1 MLLKPKLFSS
11 QGVAL
16 LLLLAALATLFLPNP
31 DRGLFHRAGL
41 HNGISANHLI
51 VAANMSP
58 ERRFAGVEFLT
69 LDEQGAPSYSPYNRF
84 PPGGYLLIKLAM
96 LPFLDD
102 LEARIYA
109 ARLLMLLF
117 FAGTALVAQLALA
130 RLTANP
136 WAALTA
142 VFLAFSSYDCLY
154 QSDLVAT
161 EAWPALFGVMLTFH
175 GMVVFAQEGR
185 FRQLLVKACLA
196 LLLGWQVLGLL
207 FPFVVLGLAQ
217 ALVSPPPSI
226 GATPRPFSRLLRSPH
241 LALGLVA
248 LCFAT
253 AVLSFNLAN
262 EYALF
267 KGANS
272 LTELPSFQ
280 SMRLRVGLS
289 ESFNAPHAST
299 LAWPGFLET
308 QFIDIGRLF
317 LSAILISADAEV
329 APQPRFLEVAPRPW
343 LLFWGVIAFCA
354 CLLGLAFTRHK
365 SLWAV
370 LALSGFCW
378 TLPMRRSVAFN
389 EHEVLFYIGIPLT
402 LFSLLLLR
410 ARWIANNRLVL
421 GMALVAGAAFVFS
434 GARVARAGLDAAEAR
449 FQREALADFETIR
462 KLTKEKTIDAP
473 WTMRYMKRSDY
484 DKALTAWPLTVYALT
499 DRVIFGERK
508 FNDVL
513 LSPVRFDGPALLTPE
528 NRWVFLYDRSAYD
541 EQSGQFIKAFGEPVA
556 RVVHGKTR
564 KGKELLYE
572 LRRRDNLLMYVV
584 RDARVAAPPFEPC
597 GGRVVCDNAGG
608 SRFILRVTPR
618 ELLASHPR
626 QALGSRFMLRV
637 TPVDANDLPLFNRRG
652 NEKLDFLFRDHAFL
666 DESRR
671 VVAVRLL
678 PDYPIARILTGRLDS
693 EGEALWE
700 AEISFEE

>member
-31 DRGLFHRAGL
+31 DRGLFHRSGL
-41 HNGISANHLI
+41 HNAVSVNYLM
-51 VAANMSP
+51 VAANLSP

-69 LDEQGAPSYSPYNRF
+69 LDEHGAPSYNPYNRF
-84 PPGGYLLIKLAM
+84 PPGGYLLLKLAM
-96 LPFLDD
+96 SPFLDD

-109 ARLLMLLF
+109 ARMLMLLF

-207 FPFVVLGLAQ
+207 LPFVVLGLAQ
-217 ALVSPPPSI
+217 ALISPFHRRNA
-226 GATPRPFSRLLRSPH
+226 ATPRPFSRLLRSPH

-267 KGANS
+267 KGAKS
-272 LTELPSFQ
+272 LSELPSFQ
-280 SMRLRVGLS
+280 SMRLRVGLN
-289 ESFNAPHAST
+289 ESFNASHAST

-329 APQPRFLEVAPRPW
+329 APRPW
-343 LLFWGVIAFCA
+343 LLFWGVVAFCA

-370 LALSGFCW
+370 LALAGFCW
-378 TLPMRRSVAFN
+378 ALPMRHSVAFH
-389 EHEVLFYIGIPLT
+389 EHEALFYIGIPLT

-421 GMALVAGAAFVFS
+421 GLALVAGAAFVFS

-449 FQREALADFETIR
+449 FQREALADFEAIR
-462 KLTKEKTIDAP
+462 KLTKEKAIIAP
-473 WTMRYMKRSDY
+473 WPMRYMKRSDY
-484 DKALTAWPLTVYALT
+484 DKALTTWPLTVYALT
-499 DRVIFGERK
+499 DRVILLSDHFKKRK
-508 FNDVL
+508 FGDVL

-528 NRWVFLYDRSAYD
+528 NRWAFLYDLRAYD
-541 EQSGQFIKAFGEPVA
+541 EQFERLIEAFGEPLL
-556 RVVHGKTR
+556 RVVHGD
-564 KGKELLYE
+564 KGQELLYE
-572 LRRRDNLLMYVV
+572 LRRQDNLLMYVA
-584 RDARVAAPPFEPC
+584 RDARASAPPFELCDSYSEKRFVC
-597 GGRVVCDNAGG
+597 GKTLD
-608 SRFILRVTPR
+608 SWFLLRV
-618 ELLASHPR
+618 H
-626 QALGSRFMLRV
+626 
-637 TPVDANDLPLFNRRG
+637 PVDANDLPLFNFNRRG
-652 NEKLDFLFRDHAFL
+652 NEKLDFLFKDHILL
-666 DESRR
+666 DGARR

-678 PDYPIARILTGRLDS
+678 PDYPIARIHTGRLDS
-693 EGEALWE
+693 EGDVSWQ

>member
-1 MLLKPKLFSS
+1 MLLKPKFFNPH
-11 QGVAL
+11 GVAL
-16 LLLLAALATLFLPNP
+16 LLLIAVLATLFLPNP
-31 DRGLFHRAGL
+31 DRGLFHRPGL
-41 HNGISANHLI
+41 HNHITANYLM
-51 VAANMSP
+51 VAANLSP

-69 LDEQGAPSYSPYNRF
+69 LDEHGAPSYNPYNRF
-84 PPGGYLLIKLAM
+84 PPGGYLLLKLAM

-117 FAGTALVAQLALA
+117 FAGTAIVAQLALA

-142 VFLAFSSYDCLY
+142 VFLAFSSYYCLHY
-154 QSDLVAT
+154 SDLVAT
-161 EAWPALFGVMLTFH
+161 EAWPDLFGVMLTFH

-196 LLLGWQVLGLL
+196 LLLGWHVLGLL
-207 FPFVVLGLAQ
+207 LPFVMLGLAQ
-217 ALVSPPPSI
+217 ALISPSS
-226 GATPRPFSRLLRSPH
+226 GATPRPFYRLLRSPH

-248 LCFAT
+248 LCFAL
-253 AVLSFNLAN
+253 AVLSVNIAN
-262 EYALF
+262 EYVLM
-267 KGANS
+267 KGAKS

-280 SMRLRVGLS
+280 SMRYRAGLD
-289 ESFNAPHAST
+289 EEFDAARASD
-299 LAWPGFLET
+299 LAWPGFLEA
-308 QFIDIGRLF
+308 QFINIGRLF
-317 LSAILISADAEV
+317 LSAIVISADA
-329 APQPRFLEVAPRPW
+329 EVAPRPW

-370 LALSGFCW
+370 LTLAGFCW

-389 EHEVLFYIGIPLT
+389 EHETLFYIGIPLT

-434 GARVARAGLDAAEAR
+434 GARVARAGLDAAEAQ
-449 FQREALADFETIR
+449 FQREALADFENIR
-462 KLTKEKTIDAP
+462 KLTKEKTIVAP
-473 WTMRYMKRSDY
+473 LEMRYMRRSD
-484 DKALTAWPLTVYALT
+484 DDNKALTAWRLTLYALT
-499 DRVIFGERK
+499 DRVILAPPFFGERK
-508 FNDVL
+508 FGDVL

-528 NRWVFLYDRSAYD
+528 NRWAFLYDLSAYD
-541 EQSGQFIKAFGEPVA
+541 EQFERLIEAFGEPVA
-556 RVVHGKTR
+556 RVVHGKK
-564 KGKELLYE
+564 KGRELLYE

-584 RDARVAAPPFEPC
+584 RDGRVAATPFELC
-597 GGRVVCDNAGG
+597 RGWFVCYNA
-608 SRFILRVTPR
+608 R
-618 ELLASHPR
+618 
-626 QALGSRFMLRV
+626 GSRFMLRV

-652 NEKLDFLFRDHAFL
+652 NEKLDFLFRKHSLL
-666 DESRR
+666 DGSGH

-678 PDYPIARILTGRLDS
+678 PDYPIAHILTGRLDS
-693 EGEALWE
+693 KGEALWE

>member
-11 QGVAL
+11 HGVAL

-31 DRGLFHRAGL
+31 DRGLFYRTGL
-41 HNGISANHLI
+41 HNEFSADHLI

-58 ERRFAGVEFLT
+58 ERRFAGVRFLT
-69 LDEQGAPSYSPYNRF
+69 LDEQGAPSYNPYNRF
-84 PPGGYLLIKLAM
+84 PPGGYLLLKLAM

-207 FPFVVLGLAQ
+207 LPFVVLGLAQ
-217 ALVSPPPSI
+217 TLISPSS

-241 LALGLVA
+241 LALGLAA
-248 LCFAT
+248 LCFAM

-262 EYALF
+262 EYVLL
-267 KGANS
+267 KGAKGLS
-272 LTELPSFQ
+272 ELPSFQ
-280 SMRLRVGLS
+280 SMRLRVGLN

-299 LAWPGFLET
+299 LAWPRFLET

-317 LSAILISADAEV
+317 LSAVLISADAEV
-329 APQPRFLEVAPRPW
+329 APQPRLLEVAPRPW
-343 LLFWGVIAFCA
+343 LLFWGVVVFCA

-370 LALSGFCW
+370 LALAGFCW
-378 TLPMRRSVAFN
+378 ALPMRHSIAFN
-389 EHEVLFYIGIPLT
+389 EHGVLFYIGILLT

-449 FQREALADFETIR
+449 FQREALADFENIR
-462 KLTKEKTIDAP
+462 KLTKGKTIVTP
-473 WTMRYMKRSDY
+473 RTMRYMKRSDY
-484 DKALTAWPLTVYALT
+484 DKVLTNWQLTLYALT

-508 FNDVL
+508 FGDVL
-513 LSPVRFDGPALLTPE
+513 LSPVRFDGPAQLTPE
-528 NRWVFLYDRSAYD
+528 NRWAFLYDLRAYD
-541 EQSGQFIKAFGEPVA
+541 EQFERLIEAFGEPVA
-556 RVVHGKTR
+556 RVVHGD

-572 LRRRDNLLMYVV
+572 LRRQDNLLMYVV
-584 RDARVAAPPFEPC
+584 RDAQASAPPFELC
-597 GGRVVCDNAGG
+597 GWQPVCGKTLH
-608 SRFILRVTPR
+608 SW
-618 ELLASHPR
+618 
-626 QALGSRFMLRV
+626 FMLHV
-637 TPVDANDLPLFNRRG
+637 APVDANDLPLFNFHRRD
-652 NEKLDFLFRDHAFL
+652 NENLDFLFKDHTLL
-666 DESRR
+666 DGSGR
-671 VVAVRLL
+671 VLAVRPL
-678 PDYPIARILTGRLDS
+678 PDYPIARIHTGRLDS
-693 EGEALWE
+693 EGGALWH